1 LELLNFQVV
10 QSYLKNINF
19 NQSNTYNKY
28 KKKNMEELFKENY
41 LLEINYLRLFV
52 GILIFILLIYIVSK
66 NYIKHGNSRDDKSRF
81 VRNLYPFGV
90 SMLLI
95 VLVIKS
101 SLALSLG
108 LVGALSIIRFR
119 TAIKETE
126 QIILL
131 LMVMALAISVASE
144 KELLAIIFTIV
155 YVIVFSKNKKPLD
168 SKYNKILQISF
179 KNNSEINLDKIYLN
193 SLENN
198 VLRISK
204 TIENKYNVEYEILKE
219 GEEINILNYFKNELN
234 LKIDFVLI

>member
-1 LELLNFQVV
+1 
-10 QSYLKNINF
+10 
-19 NQSNTYNKY
+19 
-28 KKKNMEELFKENY
+28 MEELFKENY
-41 LLEINYLRLFV
+41 LLEINYLRLLI
-52 GILIFILLIYIVSK
+52 GILLFISLIYVVSK

-95 VLVIKS
+95 VIVIKS

-131 LMVMALAISVASE
+131 LMVMALSISIASE
-144 KELLAIIFTIV
+144 KEILALIFTIV
-155 YVIVFSKNKKPLD
+155 YVIVFSKNRKPLD

-179 KNNSEINLDKIYLN
+179 KIDKEINLDKIYLN
-193 SLENN
+193 NPENN

-204 TIENKYNVEYEILKE
+204 TIDNKYNIEYEVFSK
-219 GEEINILNYFKNELN
+219 GEEIKIINYYKKELK
-234 LKIDFVLI
+234 LEIDFVLI